1 MGLLAGMEGP
11 KDATTGETHPLDSS
25 EAMMAG
31 KFLTFWKQEDSQTK
45 AIVIFFLRQ
54 KLQIKFVIQIQNLV
68 VCEYHK
74 FFVFFHYKK
83 FYYMN
88 ISLLLRI

>member
-1 MGLLAGMEGP
+1 MLATGWFPESPAWPTLDSPQLPATLLLTGSQVGLLAGMEGP

-45 AIVIFFLRQ
+45 AIVIFFLHQ
-54 KLQIKFVIQIQNLV
+54 KLQI
-68 VCEYHK
+68 
-74 FFVFFHYKK
+74 
-83 FYYMN
+83 
-88 ISLLLRI
+88 